1 MQGATAKMTRKCA
14 HVASAFACVFV
25 LGFGPAPGT
34 AHATGGLACSI
45 DDDNLKLDFNGV
57 YSHSIPK
64 IHAVGGEFQSKL
76 PRTPKSLQQFAL
88 DSSDLLQQWWQ
99 DNDLKLLIYRETQGD
114 DPFASV
120 QLVIQTN
127 GTSNEE
133 LSYAGNYRLKL
144 WGASDSGQTPVTAEG
159 KVACWDN
166 Q

>member
-1 MQGATAKMTRKCA
+1 MHGVIAAITRKCA
-14 HVASAFACVFV
+14 YAALVLPSLFV
-25 LGFGPAPGT
+25 LGFGLAPGT

-45 DDDNLKLDFNGV
+45 DDSNLKLDFNGV

-64 IHAVGGEFQSKL
+64 IHAVSGEFQSKL
-76 PRTPKSLQQFAL
+76 PRTPRPLQRFAL

-99 DNDLKLLIYRETQGD
+99 NNELKLLIYRETQGG

-120 QLVIQTN
+120 QLVIQTT

-133 LSYAGNYRLKL
+133 LRFAGNYQLRL
-144 WGASDSGQTPVTAEG
+144 WSAGDGGQTPITAAG